1 MTFFVNCILE
11 FPRRLKILRMSIS
24 NKVFPIIFFA
34 DYILQPNKI
43 RKLKTLDIN
52 NRIFET

>member
-1 MTFFVNCILE
+1 MTFFVDCILE

-24 NKVFPIIFFA
+24 DKVFPITFFA

>member
-1 MTFFVNCILE
+1 MIFFVDCILE
-11 FPRRLKILRMSIS
+11 FLKRSKVLRIFIS
-24 NKVFPIIFFA
+24 NKAFPITFFA

-43 RKLKTLDIN
+43 QKLKTLDIN